1 MANFERHQKGSQRD
15 IDLAHAYLFE
25 RVCEEMDADTSPNAV
40 ETFTVLID
48 LTTASQRLDPFSVRR
63 LGHVLKVRR
72 LKGP

>member
-1 MANFERHQKGSQRD
+1 MANFERHAKGSQAD

-25 RVCEEMDADTSPNAV
+25 KVCCEIDADTHPDAV

-63 LGHVLKVRR
+63 LGH
-72 LKGP
+72 